1 VLNRNRVVE
10 YIGEARIGREDCA
23 VFQFAREGLGKA
35 VRYNDINDANECS
48 SYFVIHQLPSTK
60 DFVAL
65 CLLPMSFISF
75 GVFRP
80 LDVPKD
86 ERVTYETLKYQ
97 GAFQQQAQEL

>member
-10 YIGEARIGREDCA
+10 CIGEARIGREDCA
-23 VFQFAREGLGKA
+23 VFSFAREGLGKA
-35 VRYNDINDANECS
+35 VRYNDINDVDECS
-48 SYFVIHQLPSTK
+48 SYYVIHQLSSTK

-65 CLLPMSFISF
+65 CLLPMSFFISF
-75 GVFRP
+75 DVFRP

-97 GAFQQQAQEL
+97 GAFQQQA